1 MTNNEEIFNQGLD
14 ILNKFK
20 LNWNVT
26 KLPLFSNLE
35 TDILPT
41 NSFGIF
47 RTDTNEWLGTH
58 GKNYVP
64 LQNCFALQN
73 FDLINTVLTASQ
85 DIQDFNL
92 QEVKAGVF
100 LKGRKVYIQLPLRNE
115 EIGASQVKRWITA
128 LNSHDGS
135 TAVAFGSQQTVIICE
150 NTFYKAYKELN
161 KVRHSL
167 HMNQKLEVMVED
179 LNASLLLDKLMVDE
193 FKSWIDKPITTNQI
207 DAVLKSIVSLDDT
220 QDLEDIST
228 RKSNQIKRINE
239 SFETEFATQG
249 ENLWGLFNGVTRYTN
264 HNMFPNKSQNSIQE
278 SLMLGQAAKINET
291 AFNQIHAF
299 AN

>member
-1 MTNNEEIFNQGLD
+1 MINTNNNEEIISRGLD
-14 ILNKFK
+14 VMNKFK

-58 GKNYVP
+58 GKNYIP
-64 LQNCFALQN
+64 LQN

-92 QEVKAGVF
+92 QEVRAGVF
-100 LKGRKVYIQLPLRNE
+100 LKGRKVFIQLPLRSE
-115 EIGASQVKRWITA
+115 EIGASKVERWITA

-135 TAVAFGSQQTVIICE
+135 TAIAFGSQQTVIICQ
-150 NTFYKAYKELN
+150 NTFYRAYRQLN

-179 LNASLLLDKLMVDE
+179 LNASLLLDKLMTDE
-193 FKSWIDKPITTNQI
+193 FKSWIDKPITTNQV

-264 HNMFPNKSQNSIQE
+264 HNMFPNKSQNSLQE